1 MGKYFFFKWSTSQPL
16 KNKEIMEFEG
26 KWMELELWMPTVNH
40 QTEHRPHIE
49 GVRGRTEV
57 AEGDFSSINV
67 RGGLSPVEA
76 Q

>member
-1 MGKYFFFKWSTSQPL
+1 
-16 KNKEIMEFEG
+16 MEFEG